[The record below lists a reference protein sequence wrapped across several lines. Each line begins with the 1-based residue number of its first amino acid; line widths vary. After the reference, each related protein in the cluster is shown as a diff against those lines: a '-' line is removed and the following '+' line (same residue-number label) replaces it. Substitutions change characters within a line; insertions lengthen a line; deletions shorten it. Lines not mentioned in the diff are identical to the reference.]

1 MSAQLASLPRRNDI
15 SWLDR
20 IHSFRDGLLANPRF
34 QRWAAAFPLTR
45 PIARHRAAALFDLC
59 AGFVY
64 SQVLL
69 ACVRLNLFEVLRAG
83 PEPANVLSARLALP
97 PEATARL
104 LAAAIALRL
113 VERRSGDRYGLGPL
127 GAPMAGNAALAA
139 MVEHHSL
146 LYGDLSDPVALLRGT
161 ARNTAL
167 SEYWPYAGTDRPD
180 MLCASQVATYT
191 TLMAAS
197 QSLIAD
203 EVLDAYPVGKHKC
216 LLDVG
221 GGDGSF
227 LAAAAARA
235 PDLHLMLYDLPAV
248 ARRAGARLEKAE
260 VGGRAQV
267 FGGDFLADPLPKGA
281 DLISLVR
288 VIHDHDDARA
298 MSILRAVRRA
308 LPDHGI
314 LLLAE
319 PMSGTSGAEAMGD
332 AYFGFYLLAMGR
344 GQPRSETQLRAL
356 LQASGFGRM
365 RMVRTATP
373 LQTSVLIAHPQ
384 T

>member
-1 MSAQLASLPRRNDI
+1 
-15 SWLDR
+15 
-20 IHSFRDGLLANPRF
+20 
-34 QRWAAAFPLTR
+34 
-45 PIARHRAAALFDLC
+45 
-59 AGFVY
+59 
-64 SQVLL
+64 
-69 ACVRLNLFEVLRAG
+69 
-83 PEPANVLSARLALP
+83 
-97 PEATARL
+97 
-104 LAAAIALRL
+104 
-113 VERRSGDRYGLGPL
+113 
-127 GAPMAGNAALAA
+127 
-139 MVEHHSL
+139 
-146 LYGDLSDPVALLRGT
+146 LLRGT